1 LEYQGEVNMGY
12 LEEDLEKIKS
22 EHMDQAAEKLYPD
35 SKDCFDKRTRCYVKH
50 RLNQGEFRDQLLKRY
65 DEKCCLCNINMEELL
80 VASHI
85 KPWSLNN

>member
-1 LEYQGEVNMGY
+1 MGY

-50 RLNQGEFRDQLLKRY
+50 RLNQGELLKRY